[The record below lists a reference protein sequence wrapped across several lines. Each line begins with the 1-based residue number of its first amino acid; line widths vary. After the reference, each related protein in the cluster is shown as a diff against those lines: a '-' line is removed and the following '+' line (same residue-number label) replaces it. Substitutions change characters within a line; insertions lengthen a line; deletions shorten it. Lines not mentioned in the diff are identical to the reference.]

1 MTDGASVMTSLPAS
15 MTLRDAP
22 AVLESLRQSFAAD
35 GEAVWRIDAAPVA
48 QLDTSALAVLL
59 ECARMAAAGNRKLEI
74 VGVPPRLGDL
84 AQLYGVNELLGILCP
99 TSSVAALKAL
109 RPHPPQTVMQPPPD
123 GTPTA

>member
-1 MTDGASVMTSLPAS
+1 VTDGAPVMTSLPAS

-22 AVLESLRQSFAAD
+22 AVLESLRQAFAAD

-59 ECARMAAAGNRKLEI
+59 ECARMAKAGQRSLEI

-84 AQLYGVNELLGILCP
+84 AQLYGVDGLLGIVCP
-99 TSSVAALKAL
+99 EKKMAPQPSGEVA
-109 RPHPPQTVMQPPPD
+109 
-123 GTPTA
+123 